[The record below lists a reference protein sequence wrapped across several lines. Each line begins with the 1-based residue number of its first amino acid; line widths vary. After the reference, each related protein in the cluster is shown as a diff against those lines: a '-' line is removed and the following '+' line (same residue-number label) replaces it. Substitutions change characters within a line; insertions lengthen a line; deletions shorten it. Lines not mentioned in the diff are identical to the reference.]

1 MKPNPVIT
9 TERLILRTWCEV
21 DIEPFVQMNS
31 DHIVMKYFPDVM
43 SRDQTLQAVERI
55 KQHFDEYGYGWFA
68 VDAKSTE
75 EFIGFIGF
83 SHPRFE
89 SFFTPCV
96 EIGWR
101 LKSEY
106 WGKGLA
112 TEGANACLQYG
123 FENLNL
129 NKIYSFTAE
138 PNAPSANV
146 MKKIG
151 MKHIGTFNH
160 PMLNADSWL
169 CKHLLY
175 EVTKSEYETKLAFS
189 RIIET
194 RQ

>member
-1 MKPNPVIT
+1 MKPNPSIT
-9 TERLILRTWCEV
+9 TERLILRKWCDA

-31 DHIVMKYFPDVM
+31 DARVMKYFPALM

-55 KQHFDEYGYGWFA
+55 KKHFDDYGYGWFA
-68 VDAKSTE
+68 VDLKSTG

-89 SFFTPCV
+89 SYFTPCI

-101 LKSEY
+101 LKAEH

-112 TEGANACLQYG
+112 TEGAKACLQYG
-123 FENLNL
+123 FEILNFD
-129 NKIYSFTAE
+129 KVYSFTAE
-138 PNAPSANV
+138 PNFPSVKV

-151 MKHIGTFNH
+151 MKPGGEFNH
-160 PMLNADSWL
+160 PMLHHDSWL

-175 EVTKSEYETKLAFS
+175 KVSKSEYK
-189 RIIET
+189 I
-194 RQ
+194 